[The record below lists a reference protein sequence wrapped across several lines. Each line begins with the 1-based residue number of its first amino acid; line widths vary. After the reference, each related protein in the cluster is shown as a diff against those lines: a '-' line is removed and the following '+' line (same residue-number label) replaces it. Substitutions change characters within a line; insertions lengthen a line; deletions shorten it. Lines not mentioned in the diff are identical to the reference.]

1 MKESDLHNYQHTA
14 VEHLLKY
21 SHSALFLTMGL
32 GKTTTTLT
40 AIKRLKFDE
49 LCIDAALVI
58 APKRVA
64 ESVWSA
70 EVEKWAHL
78 KGLRISKIIGT
89 EKQRKEAVRAKADI
103 YMLGRDN
110 VVWFQSMYQS
120 LKVLGEDVMLVI
132 DESSSFKNP
141 KSQRFKAL
149 KHLQPYF
156 SRICL
161 LTGTPAPNGLI
172 DLWSQVWLLDRGERL
187 GKTLTSYRDKYFSAG
202 KRNGHIVF
210 NYDIKQGS
218 DSLIHQAIGDIC
230 ISMKAEDYLDMPPA
244 IYNDIRIE
252 LSPALMKRY
261 TDFERDKVLELY
273 SGLDEEGEVSALN
286 AAALSNKL
294 LQFAGGAVYDE
305 DRNVHE
311 IHTAKLEA
319 AEEVIE
325 AANGKPVLLA
335 YTYKHELER
344 LLVKLK
350 KYNPVKLETDQHIKD
365 WNAGK
370 ISILLMHPASGG
382 HGLNLQ
388 QGSNLAL
395 WYSCNWSLELYQQF
409 NKRLDRQGQQERV
422 TINRLVSVDTE
433 DERVIA
439 ALDSKADTQ
448 ESLMQSIKAKIEKY
462 VKS

>member
-1 MKESDLHNYQHTA
+1 
-14 VEHLLKY
+14 
-21 SHSALFLTMGL
+21 
-32 GKTTTTLT
+32 
-40 AIKRLKFDE
+40 
-49 LCIDAALVI
+49 
-58 APKRVA
+58 
-64 ESVWSA
+64 
-70 EVEKWAHL
+70 
-78 KGLRISKIIGT
+78 
-89 EKQRKEAVRAKADI
+89 
-103 YMLGRDN
+103 MLGRDN
-110 VVWFQSMYQS
+110 VVWFQSMYRGVE
-120 LKVLGEDVMLVI
+120 VLGQDVMLVI

-141 KSQRFKAL
+141 KSLRFKAL
-149 KHLQPYF
+149 KQLQPYF

-172 DLWSQVWLLDRGERL
+172 DLWSQIWLLDRGERL
-187 GKTLTSYRDKYFSAG
+187 GKTLTGFRDKYFSAG
-202 KRNGHIVF
+202 RRSGHVVF
-210 NYDIKQGS
+210 NYVPQEGS
-218 DSLIHQAIGDIC
+218 DDLIHEAVGDIC

-244 IYNDIRIE
+244 IYNDIV
-252 LSPALMKRY
+252 LDLPPSVMKKY
-261 TDFERDKVLELY
+261 KDFERDRVLEMLELED
-273 SGLDEEGEVSALN
+273 GISAMN

-311 IHTAKLEA
+311 IHTLKLEA

-365 WNAGK
+365 WNDGK

-388 QGSNLAL
+388 RGSNIAL

-409 NKRLDRQGQQERV
+409 NKRLDRQGQEERV
-422 TINRLVSVDTE
+422 TINRLVCKGTE
-433 DERVIA
+433 DERVIK
-439 ALDSKADTQ
+439 ALDNKANTQ
-448 ESLMQSIKAKIEKY
+448 ESLMQSIKAKLQEYSKQL
-462 VKS
+462 KKNLND

>member
-1 MKESDLHNYQHTA
+1 
-14 VEHLLKY
+14 
-21 SHSALFLTMGL
+21 MGL
-32 GKTTTTLT
+32 GKTVSTLT
-40 AIKRLKFDE
+40 AIKRLKFE
-49 LCIDAALVI
+49 EFEIDAALVI

-78 KGLRISKIIGT
+78 KGLRLSKIIGT
-89 EKQRKEAVRAKADI
+89 ERQRKDAVRVKADV

-156 SRICL
+156 TRICI

-172 DLWSQVWLLDRGERL
+172 DLWSQIWLLDRGERL
-187 GKTLTSYRDKYFSAG
+187 GKTLTGFRDKYFSPG

-210 NYDIKQGS
+210 NYNAQEGS
-218 DSLIHQAIGDIC
+218 DTLIHDAIGDIC

-244 IYNDIRIE
+244 IYNDIS
-252 LSPALMKRY
+252 LDLGASVMKRY
-261 TDFERDKVLELY
+261 TDFERDKVLELV
-273 SGLDEEGEVSALN
+273 SGIDESGEVSALN

-305 DRNVHE
+305 NRVVHA
-311 IHTAKLEA
+311 IHSIKLDA

-388 QGSNLAL
+388 EGSNIAL

-422 TINRLVSVDTE
+422 TINRLVAVGTE

-439 ALDSKADTQ
+439 ALDSKANTQ
-448 ESLMQSIKAKIEKY
+448 ESLMQSIKAKIDKY
-462 VKS
+462 LKS

>member
-1 MKESDLHNYQHTA
+1 MNELNLHNYQRAT
-14 VEHLLKY
+14 VEHILTN
-21 SHSALFLTMGL
+21 HACGVFLDMGL
-32 GKTTTTLT
+32 GKTISTLT
-40 AIKRLKFDE
+40 AIKRLKFE
-49 LCIDAALVI
+49 EFEIDAALVI

-89 EKQRKEAVRAKADI
+89 ERQRKDAVRVKADI

-120 LKVLGEDVMLVI
+120 LRVLGEDVMLVV

-156 SRICL
+156 TRICI

-172 DLWSQVWLLDRGERL
+172 DLWSQIWLLDRGERL
-187 GKTLTSYRDKYFSAG
+187 GKTLTGFRDKYFSPG

-210 NYDIKQGS
+210 NYNAQEGS
-218 DSLIHQAIGDIC
+218 DTLIHDAIGDIC

-244 IYNDIRIE
+244 IYNDIS
-252 LSPALMKRY
+252 LDLGAAVMKRY
-261 TDFERDKVLELY
+261 TDFERDKVLELV
-273 SGLDEEGEVSALN
+273 SGIDESGEVSALN

-305 DRNVHE
+305 ERNVHT
-311 IHTAKLEA
+311 IHAVKLEA

-335 YTYKHELER
+335 YTYKHELDR

-350 KYNPVKLETDQHIKD
+350 KYGPVKLETDQHIKD

-370 ISILLMHPASGG
+370 IPILLMHPASGG

-388 QGSNLAL
+388 EGSNIAL

-422 TINRLVSVDTE
+422 TINRLVAIGTE

-439 ALDSKADTQ
+439 ALDSKANTQ
-448 ESLMQSIKAKIEKY
+448 ESLMQSIKAKIDKY
-462 VKS
+462 LKS